1 MVSPIDYSLPG
12 VQSPFQAF
20 LQAAQAG
27 AGLSQ
32 AQLQR
37 QQFEAQ
43 MAQQQQEAAA
53 KSAQQTELQQLQ
65 AVPLERMTQPQML
78 RLAQLTGSEATRAYL
93 FRAAER
99 IPAERQTGLARNY
112 GSTILALVRNPQIGV
127 KRLET
132 LAEAEQDP
140 EQKKALTALI
150 ETAKVDPLAAAKW
163 GVDMMDMGGGK
174 FSEVGQALRKALGA
188 EFGVEGAPVKLSRGD
203 VLVTPTGRQI
213 AAGLPMEPATPSEI
227 QQYELAKREGFKGTF
242 FDFKRQLAEA
252 GRAPPAP
259 REREEKLIHATD
271 PATGQTVFATNDEI
285 RKRGLVPPSGFQG
298 LSPKAIQEREAAFPQ
313 ARQAV
318 LTVGNTM
325 TLIEET
331 VDRLLKNKDGLNS
344 ITGLVGGRIPG
355 ITDAGRAAEADL
367 KQLKSLAFVQ
377 GITELRNASKTGA
390 GVGNVSNKEGDRF
403 ENLKASLERTQ
414 SRADLEDA
422 LRRLSSQAAATR
434 EGMRTAFDDTYEYR
448 QRGTG
453 QATPAAAPPAPRT
466 LTAEDRQA
474 LDWANKNPTD
484 PRAAQIR
491 QRLGM

>member
-1 MVSPIDYSLPG
+1 MVAPIDYSLPG
-12 VQSPFQAF
+12 VQSPFQSF

-37 QQFEAQ
+37 QQFEAK

-53 KSAQQTELQQLQ
+53 KSAQQTEIQQLQ
-65 AVPLERMTQPQML
+65 AVPMEQMTQPQML

-242 FDFKRQLAEA
+242 FDFKRQIAEA
-252 GRAPPAP
+252 GRTPPAP
-259 REREEKLIHATD
+259 RQMEPID
-271 PATGQTVFATNDEI
+271 PA
-285 RKRGLVPPSGFQG
+285 R
-298 LSPKAIQEREAAFPQ
+298 AAFREVDAAGNVTFFNAYGQPIRSQ
-313 ARQAV
+313 A
-318 LTVGNTM
+318 G
-325 TLIEET
+325 
-331 VDRLLKNKDGLNS
+331 
-344 ITGLVGGRIPG
+344 
-355 ITDAGRAAEADL
+355 AAKPTATFEKTTAQR
-367 KQLKSLAFVQ
+367 KQLVTDLDRT
-377 GITELRNASKTGA
+377 ITELEDAAKPKGLIEQSTGSGA
-390 GVGNVSNKEGDRF
+390 GRLVDVG
-403 ENLKASLERTQ
+403 
-414 SRADLEDA
+414 
-422 LRRLSSQAAATR
+422 AA
-434 EGMRTAFDDTYEYR
+434 FI
-448 QRGTG
+448 G
-453 QATPAAAPPAPRT
+453 QATPGAIAIGRLQPIADMVLKMVPRFEGPQSDKDTRTYKEAAGQLADATLPTEIRQQAAKEIVRLMKARKNQFVTQEMAAEGAAPAGAAPAAAPAAPRRREIAPGVFVT
-466 LTAEDRQA
+466 ER
-474 LDWANKNPTD
+474 P
-484 PRAAQIR
+484 
-491 QRLGM
+491 

>member
-1 MVSPIDYSLPG
+1 MVAPIDYSLPG

-53 KSAQQTELQQLQ
+53 KAAQQAEIQQLQ
-65 AVPLERMTQPQML
+65 AVPMEQMTQPQML

-99 IPAERQTGLARNY
+99 IPAERQIGLARNY
-112 GSTILALVRNPQIGV
+112 GSTILALVRNPEIGV

-242 FDFKRQLAEA
+242 FDFKRQIAEA
-252 GRAPPAP
+252 GRTPPAP
-259 REREEKLIHATD
+259 RQMEPID
-271 PATGQTVFATNDEI
+271 PA
-285 RKRGLVPPSGFQG
+285 R
-298 LSPKAIQEREAAFPQ
+298 AAFREVDAAGNVTFFNAYGQPIRSQ
-313 ARQAV
+313 A
-318 LTVGNTM
+318 G
-325 TLIEET
+325 
-331 VDRLLKNKDGLNS
+331 
-344 ITGLVGGRIPG
+344 
-355 ITDAGRAAEADL
+355 AAKPTPTFERTTAQR
-367 KQLKSLAFVQ
+367 KQLVTDLDRT
-377 GITELRNASKTGA
+377 ITELEDAAKPKGLIEQSTGSGA
-390 GVGNVSNKEGDRF
+390 GRLVDVG
-403 ENLKASLERTQ
+403 
-414 SRADLEDA
+414 
-422 LRRLSSQAAATR
+422 AA
-434 EGMRTAFDDTYEYR
+434 FI
-448 QRGTG
+448 G
-453 QATPAAAPPAPRT
+453 QATPGAIAIGRLQPIADMVLKMVPRFEGPQSDKDTRTYKEAAGQLADATLPTEIRQQAAKEIVRLMKARKNQFVTQEMAAEGAAPAGAAPAAAPAAPRRREIAPGVFVT
-466 LTAEDRQA
+466 ER
-474 LDWANKNPTD
+474 P
-484 PRAAQIR
+484 
-491 QRLGM
+491 